1 MRVKITHDL
10 PDQVEKSILQT
21 AALHKPLLAVHP
33 RATAHIATVKDLR
46 DQALAAEAHL
56 AALGIAKKD
65 RAGAARVFVSGQP
78 VPNGYKYS
86 RTASDIRL
94 ERGASDWFLVHVA
107 AVTIYQSGGVERTV
121 LTPQQ
126 RDLAVAHLCAGFG
139 VASPVAI
146 TGEAK

>member
-1 MRVKITHDL
+1 MRIKITHYL

-21 AALHKPLLAVHP
+21 AALYKPLLAAHP
-33 RATAHIATVKDLR
+33 RATAHTATVKDLR

-56 AALGIAKKD
+56 AALGIPKKD

-78 VPNGYKYS
+78 VPNAYKYS
-86 RTASDIRL
+86 RTASDVRL

-121 LTPQQ
+121 LTPRQC
-126 RDLAVAHLCAGFG
+126 DLAVQHLRNGFSVSTEG
-139 VASPVAI
+139 V
-146 TGEAK
+146 K